1 MPHFRSFARI
11 ALAAVATAS
20 PGVAA
25 AQAAAQAP
33 VERPA
38 THTVKKGDTLWD
50 LANTYLG
57 DAYQWPQIYQ
67 LNKDLIKDPHWIY
80 PGQEFRLPGGT
91 ATAATSQPGA
101 GLPRAEG
108 ADARAAM
115 TVFNPDRYRAQRAGP
130 SALLATVKRTAVRPG
145 DYIASPFMLDVGGPV
160 GAGRLDGTAEPI
172 GVSMTASLRPI
183 QLREQVLIT
192 MPRGM
197 APTQGARLMTYRLG
211 PVIQGQGQVVI
222 PTGVVNIMSATDST
236 HAMGTLTHK
245 FEDVFAAQGAIPLD
259 TLAMAMNVFPTR
271 VEFGIATRVVWVYGS
286 PALVNEGHSLI
297 FAAGSAQGLVPGDQL
312 SLRLERAG
320 NTADSDADEEIA
332 VAQVTR
338 VTRWGASA
346 IVIDARA
353 AGVAPGVRAHVSAK
367 MP

>member
-1 MPHFRSFARI
+1 MPHFRTFARI

-25 AQAAAQAP
+25 AQAP

-38 THTVKKGDTLWD
+38 SHTVKKGDTLWD

-57 DAYQWPQIYQ
+57 DAFQWPQIYQ
-67 LNKDLIKDPHWIY
+67 LNKDLIRDPHWIY
-80 PGQEFRLPGGT
+80 PGQVFRLPGGT
-91 ATAATSQPGA
+91 ATAPSAQPGPS
-101 GLPRAEG
+101 LPAVEG

-130 SALLATVKRTAVRPG
+130 STLLSAVSRTAVRPG
-145 DYIASPFMLDVGGPV
+145 DYITAPFMWEVGGPTD
-160 GAGRLDGTAEPI
+160 AGRLDGTAEPI
-172 GVSMTASLRPI
+172 GLSMTASLRPI
-183 QLREQVLIT
+183 QLREQVLLT

-197 APTQGARLMTYRLG
+197 APVPGTRLLTYRLG

-222 PTGVVNIMSATDST
+222 PTGVVNITSATDST
-236 HAMGTLTHK
+236 HAMGALTQK
-245 FEDVFAAQGAIPLD
+245 FEDVFAAQGAIALD
-259 TLAMAMNVFPTR
+259 TLTMAMNVFPTR
-271 VEFGIATRVVWVYGS
+271 VEFGISTRVVWMYGS
-286 PALVNEGHSLI
+286 PALGNEGHSLI
-297 FAAGSAQGLVPGDQL
+297 FAASSAQGLVPGDQL

-320 NTADSDADEEIA
+320 NAADSDADEEIA

-338 VTRWGASA
+338 VTKWGASA
-346 IVIDARA
+346 IIIDARA
-353 AGVAPGVRAHVSAK
+353 AGVAPGVRAQVSAK

>member
-11 ALAAVATAS
+11 AIAAAATAS
-20 PGVAA
+20 FGAA
-25 AQAAAQAP
+25 AAHAQAP

-80 PGQEFRLPGGT
+80 PDQVFKLPGGT
-91 ATAATSQPGA
+91 ATSPSPQPEP
-101 GLPRAEG
+101 GLPPAEG
-108 ADARAAM
+108 AEAREAM

-130 SALLATVKRTAVRPG
+130 RSLLSTVSRTAVRPG
-145 DYIASPFMLDVGGPV
+145 DYLTSPFMWDVGGPV
-160 GAGRLDGTAEPI
+160 DAGRLDGTAEPI
-172 GVSMTASLRPI
+172 GIALTASLRPI
-183 QLREQVLIT
+183 QLREQVLVT

-197 APTQGARLMTYRLG
+197 APTQDARLMTYRLG
-211 PVIQGQGQVVI
+211 PVIPGQGQIVI
-222 PTGVVNIMSATDST
+222 PTGVVHVTSATDST
-236 HAMGTLTHK
+236 HAMGTLTQK
-245 FEDVFAAQGAIPLD
+245 FEDVFSAQGVIALD
-259 TLAMAMNVFPTR
+259 TLSMPMNVYPTR
-271 VEFGIATRVVWVYGS
+271 VEFGIATRVVWVYGA

-297 FAAGSAQGLVPGDQL
+297 FAANSAQGLVPGDQL
-312 SLRLERAG
+312 SLRLGRAG
-320 NTADSDADEEIA
+320 KAADSDADEEIA

-338 VTRWGASA
+338 VTKWGVSG
-346 IVIDARA
+346 IIIDARA
-353 AGVAPGVRAHVSAK
+353 AGVAPGVRAQVSAK

>member
-1 MPHFRSFARI
+1 MPHFRLSTRI

-20 PGVAA
+20 FGVAA
-25 AQAAAQAP
+25 AHAQAP

-50 LANTYLG
+50 LAATYLG

-80 PGQEFRLPGGT
+80 PDQVFKLPGGT
-91 ATAATSQPGA
+91 ATAPSSQAEP

-108 ADARAAM
+108 ADAREAM

-130 SALLATVKRTAVRPG
+130 SALLSTVSRTAVRPG
-145 DYIASPFMLDVGGPV
+145 DYLTAPFMWDVGGPV

-172 GVSMTASLRPI
+172 SMALTASLRPI
-183 QLREQVLIT
+183 QLREPVLLT

-197 APTQGARLMTYRLG
+197 APAQGLRLMTYRLG

-222 PTGVVNIMSATDST
+222 PTGVVNVVSATDST
-236 HAMGTLTHK
+236 HATGTLTHK
-245 FEDVFAAQGAIPLD
+245 FEDVFAAHGLIALD
-259 TLAMAMNVFPTR
+259 TLAMAMNVYPTR

-297 FAAGSAQGLVPGDQL
+297 FSATSAQGLVPGDQL
-312 SLRLERAG
+312 SLRLSRAG
-320 NTADSDADEEIA
+320 NAPDSDADEEIA

-338 VTRWGASA
+338 VTKWGASG
-346 IVIDARA
+346 IIIDARA
-353 AGVAPGVRAHVSAK
+353 AGVAPGVRAQVSAK

>member
-1 MPHFRSFARI
+1 M
-11 ALAAVATAS
+11 
-20 PGVAA
+20 
-25 AQAAAQAP
+25 
-33 VERPA
+33 ERPA

-80 PGQEFRLPGGT
+80 PDQVFRLPGGS
-91 ATAATSQPGA
+91 AATSDSQAGA
-101 GLPRAEG
+101 GLPRADG
-108 ADARAAM
+108 DDARAEM
-115 TVFNPDRYRAQRAGP
+115 TVFNPNRFRAQRAGP
-130 SALLATVKRTAVRPG
+130 SALMATVSRTAVRPG
-145 DYIASPFMLDVGGPV
+145 DYLTSPFMWDIGGPT
-160 GAGRLDGTAEPI
+160 GGGRLVGTAEPI

-183 QLREQVLIT
+183 QLREQVLVT
-192 MPRGM
+192 MPSGM
-197 APTQGARLMTYRLG
+197 APAQGGRLLIYRLG

-222 PTGVVNIMSATDST
+222 PTGVVHITSATDST
-236 HAMGTLTHK
+236 HAMGTLTQK

-259 TLAMAMNVFPTR
+259 TLSMAMNVFPTR

-297 FAAGSAQGLVPGDQL
+297 FAASSAQGLVTGDQL

-320 NTADSDADEEIA
+320 NAADSDADEEIA

-338 VTRWGASA
+338 VTKWGASA

-353 AGVAPGVRAHVSAK
+353 AGVAPGVRAQVSAK